1 MNFKFKAAL
10 VAALSLAPFTASAF
24 DGPELYDGE
33 QALYEKAQEEGLIV
47 SFDTG
52 PTWANWSSQFKNF
65 KARYPGLK
73 WSITI

>member
-47 SFDTG
+47 SFYRADLG
-52 PTWANWSSQFKNF
+52 K
-65 KARYPGLK
+65 LV
-73 WSITI
+73 ITIQEFQGPLSGG